1 MRQVIAALNGACY
14 YAGMYIVINPKHHE
28 SMGLVTLI
36 VGSIYFFTILLARK
50 QHPRDALVV
59 VRYVLTAIALLVL
72 ATTIQF
78 SGFTTVIYWA
88 RKFFLVWCGARW
100 RLAYVWK
107 AALGLFG
114 IATIHFLLTRGALS
128 YDPIRLFSP
137 LLNQR
142 TFSFSVLTAAIG
154 ASPLFFPSSSE
165 GNFERI
171 ETFLH
176 YGWCIFLFGLCTIE
190 VNDYFRMQAIRVH
203 PSIRPPLD
211 FKRDMILAGIWMIYS
226 LPLVWVGLRRTSFPS

>member
-1 MRQVIAALNGACY
+1 
-14 YAGMYIVINPKHHE
+14 
-28 SMGLVTLI
+28 MGLVTLI

-59 VRYVLTAIALLVL
+59 VRYVLTAIVLLVL

-88 RKFFLVWCGARW
+88 LEAFFLVWCGARW

-128 YDPIRLFSP
+128 YDPIGLFSP

-142 TFSFSVLTAAIG
+142 TFAFSVLTAAIG
-154 ASPLFFPSSSE
+154 ASTLFFVLQAKAILRISRPSFTTGGVSFSS
-165 GNFERI
+165 GYARSRSTT
-171 ETFLH
+171 TFV
-176 YGWCIFLFGLCTIE
+176 CK
-190 VNDYFRMQAIRVH
+190 
-203 PSIRPPLD
+203 PSGFIRP
-211 FKRDMILAGIWMIYS
+211 FV
-226 LPLVWVGLRRTSFPS
+226 LPLISSAI